1 MENRLATLKCKE
13 VVNICD
19 GCRLGYVCDVE
30 LDLISGRIIALLLP
44 GPCRFFGL
52 FGRRHDCK
60 KENREIL
67 AAKAGVSCSFFHGSQ
82 REESECWI
90 APSWR
95 RS

>member
-44 GPCRFFGL
+44 RPCRFFGL
-52 FGRRHDCK
+52 FGRRHDYRIPWGSIK
-60 KENREIL
+60 RIGSDIIL
-67 AAKAGVSCSFFHGSQ
+67 VDVELAKVCVPRG
-82 REESECWI
+82 
-90 APSWR
+90 R
-95 RS
+95 RDWP

>member
-44 GPCRFFGL
+44 GPAGFSAYLDG
-52 FGRRHDCK
+52 GMIIGSPGAASSASAA
-60 KENREIL
+60 IL
-67 AAKAGVSCSFFHGSQ
+67 
-82 REESECWI
+82 
-90 APSWR
+90 SWWM
-95 RS
+95 

>member
-44 GPCRFFGL
+44 GPCRFRIPWGSIKRIGSDIIL
-52 FGRRHDCK
+52 VDVELAKVCVPRGRRD
-60 KENREIL
+60 
-67 AAKAGVSCSFFHGSQ
+67 
-82 REESECWI
+82 W
-90 APSWR
+90 P
-95 RS
+95 

>member
-44 GPCRFFGL
+44 VDVELAKVCVPR
-52 FGRRHDCK
+52 GRRD
-60 KENREIL
+60 
-67 AAKAGVSCSFFHGSQ
+67 
-82 REESECWI
+82 W
-90 APSWR
+90 P
-95 RS
+95 

>member
-44 GPCRFFGL
+44 VSCRFSACLAG
-52 FGRRHDCK
+52 GMIIGSPGA
-60 KENREIL
+60 ESSASAAIL
-67 AAKAGVSCSFFHGSQ
+67 
-82 REESECWI
+82 
-90 APSWR
+90 SWWM
-95 RS
+95 

>member
-44 GPCRFFGL
+44 GACRFFGL
-52 FGRRHDCK
+52 FGRRHDYRIPWGSIK
-60 KENREIL
+60 RIGSDIIL
-67 AAKAGVSCSFFHGSQ
+67 VDVELAKVCVPRG
-82 REESECWI
+82 
-90 APSWR
+90 R
-95 RS
+95 RDWP

>member
-44 GPCRFFGL
+44 GPCRFFGPV
-52 FGRRHDCK
+52 C
-60 KENREIL
+60 
-67 AAKAGVSCSFFHGSQ
+67 AAA
-82 REESECWI
+82 
-90 APSWR
+90 
-95 RS
+95 